1 MLGLSCSL
9 SWGCSATEG
18 LVGLRQAPGFT
29 LDSALLQDS
38 ISDVPRFVL
47 FFISYGLQLLLFL
60 LSGFSDIAPEA
71 KEMTKKV

>member
-1 MLGLSCSL
+1 M
-9 SWGCSATEG
+9 
-18 LVGLRQAPGFT
+18 GLRQAPGFT
-29 LDSALLQDS
+29 LDSAHLQDP
-38 ISDVPRFVL
+38 ITDVPRFVL

>member
-1 MLGLSCSL
+1 M
-9 SWGCSATEG
+9 
-18 LVGLRQAPGFT
+18 GLRQAPGFT

-60 LSGFSDIAPEA
+60 LSGFSDIASET